1 MSLPMTWAS
10 ENGDQTKMTNYYK
23 RMQLALALFL
33 SALFSLTAAKAQLA
47 PQFVPSRESTEQP
60 LPKVVFIGDY
70 ITYFW
75 ANAFAAHPNWINEGS
90 PVVPYLGGDS
100 GTVGELLASF
110 QSDVVSLHPAMV
122 HILIGVSDSDQT
134 HDPTFQLAIPDF
146 LRSLDAVVQEAKA
159 ANIKVILGM
168 EPSIFAFAGQLESM
182 NSVIAGYGAANNI
195 PVINYG
201 DALCSC
207 VGSRLIPGQATG
219 IGNDTFD
226 LYGGGPYMAPPATS
240 LPFPYDYPLVVSAS
254 GYSMMTQMAE
264 TAVATMNLT
273 LLRGWLQNVQQYN
286 DNEDTGP
293 KHNVNTVSPGAVVQF
308 TPVGFYSDGSQHL
321 LLNTSFQGASGTWT
335 SSNPLVIYI
344 NQAGLAWA
352 NAQGTAT
359 IRYTSPTGVS
369 FSEWIMHVGA
379 PFEG

>member
-1 MSLPMTWAS
+1 MLV
-10 ENGDQTKMTNYYK
+10 
-23 RMQLALALFL
+23 ALALFL
-33 SALFSLTAAKAQLA
+33 SAFFSATAANAQLA
-47 PQFVPSRESTEQP
+47 PEFVRASNSSEQP
-60 LPKVVFIGDY
+60 LPKVVFVGDY

-75 ANAFAAHPNWINEGS
+75 ASAFAAHPNWINEGS
-90 PVVPYLGGDS
+90 QVVPYLGGDN
-100 GTVGELLASF
+100 GTAGEVLASF
-110 QSDVVSLHPAMV
+110 QPDVVSLHPAIV

-168 EPSIFAFAGQLESM
+168 EPSIFAFSGQLESM
-182 NSVIAGYGAANNI
+182 NSVIAEYGAAHNI

-201 DALCSC
+201 DALCGC
-207 VGSRLIPGQATG
+207 IGSRLIPGQATG

-226 LYGGGPYMAPPATS
+226 LYGGGPYMGPPATS
-240 LPFPYDYPLVVSAS
+240 LLFPYNYPLVVSAS
-254 GYSMMTQMAE
+254 GYAMMTQMAE
-264 TAVATMNLT
+264 TAVASMNLT
-273 LLRGWLQNVQQYN
+273 LKGGWLQNVQQFN
-286 DNEDTGP
+286 DNEDNGP
-293 KHNVNTVSPGAVVQF
+293 NHNVNTVSPGAVVQF

-335 SSNPLVIYI
+335 SSDPLVMYV

-352 NAQGTAT
+352 NSQGKAI

-369 FSEWIMHVGA
+369 FSEWIMYVGA
-379 PFEG
+379 PFGD